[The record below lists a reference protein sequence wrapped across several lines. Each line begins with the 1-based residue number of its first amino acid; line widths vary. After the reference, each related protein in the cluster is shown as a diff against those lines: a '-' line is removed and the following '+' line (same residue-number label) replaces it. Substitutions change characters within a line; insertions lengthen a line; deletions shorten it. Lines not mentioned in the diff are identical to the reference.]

1 MKTAVLLALLPVASA
16 FMAPMPKG
24 ASRGRS
30 LKMAFEN
37 EAGVTAPLGYWV
49 SRRPTTRSR
58 PREALHS
65 CRSHPKR
72 LAPLC
77 LQDPLGLSAD
87 GDQEKFNKY
96 RANEIKHGRSKSQ
109 PEQRSDRAGRR
120 PRLGGPGV
128 L

>member
-1 MKTAVLLALLPVASA
+1 MKVATLLALLPVASA
-16 FMAPMPKG
+16 FMAPMPKS

-49 SRRPTTRSR
+49 RRTATKLIRYASPSLSSASAISLI
-58 PREALHS
+58 AL
-65 CRSHPKR
+65 SHP
-72 LAPLC
+72 LVSGAC

-96 RANEIKHGRSKSQ
+96 RANEIKHGRSKSHPPIERRRRAMQ
-109 PEQRSDRAGRR
+109 P
-120 PRLGGPGV
+120 
-128 L
+128 